1 MSKQA
6 IIDKIAQELKLFN
19 KPVLQEALD
28 YIEYLREK
36 YFADQL
42 TEEELKEIELSRK
55 EIQDGK
61 YVTLEEL
68 EQRVRH

>member
-6 IIDKIAQELKLFN
+6 IIDNIVQELKLFN

-36 YFADQL
+36 YFTDQL
-42 TEEELKEIELSRK
+42 TEEELKEIELARK
-55 EIQDGK
+55 EIQQGK
-61 YVTLEEL
+61 YVTLDEL
-68 EQRVRH
+68 ERMK